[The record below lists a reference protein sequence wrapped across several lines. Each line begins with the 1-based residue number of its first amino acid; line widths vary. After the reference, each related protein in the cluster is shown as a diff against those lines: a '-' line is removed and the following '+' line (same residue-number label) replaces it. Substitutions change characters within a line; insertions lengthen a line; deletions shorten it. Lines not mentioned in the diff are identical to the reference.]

1 MRVATFNLLHGES
14 LVDRRVDAHRLRV
27 EIERLD
33 ADVLGL
39 QEVDRGQ
46 ARSNC
51 VDEAAEAAAAVGGG
65 AAYRFVP
72 TMIGTPGA
80 EWTAAVDGDEDRRG
94 EPAYG
99 IALVTRLPVQRW
111 HVRRLTAAP
120 MRSPVP
126 DAGTTSQLTLAH
138 DEPRAMLAAVVTGPD
153 GPLTIATAHLSF
165 VPGWNAWQLRQVCRE
180 LCQLPAPRLLLGDLN
195 IPGRVAGV
203 LSGWQMLATNLPTY
217 PSADPQFQLDHV
229 LADGADGVTPVAV
242 AAEARAMRISDH
254 RALVVDLAG

>member
-1 MRVATFNLLHGES
+1 VRVATFNLLHGQS
-14 LVDRRVDAHRLRV
+14 LTDGTVDADRLRHD
-27 EIERLD
+27 IATLD

-46 ARSNC
+46 PRSNC
-51 VDEAAEAAAAVGGG
+51 LDEAAEAAAAVGGG

-72 TMIGTPGA
+72 TMIGTPGE

-99 IALVTRLPVQRW
+99 IALVTRLPVLRW
-111 HVRRLTAAP
+111 QVRRLTAAP

-126 DAGTTSQLTLAH
+126 DPGTTAQLTFAH
-138 DEPRAMLAAVVTGPD
+138 DEPRAMLAAVVEGPH
-153 GPLTIATAHLSF
+153 GPLTVATAHLSF

-180 LCQLPAPRLLLGDLN
+180 LCDLPAPRLLLGDLN

-203 LSGWQMLATNLPTY
+203 LSGWHMLATNLPTY
-217 PSADPQFQLDHV
+217 PSPDPQFQLDHV
-229 LADGADGVTPVAV
+229 LADGADGRPPLVVSADTH
-242 AAEARAMRISDH
+242 AMRISDH
-254 RALVVDLAG
+254 RALVVELAD